1 MSKPSTQIIV
11 TSTPEGNEIV
21 IPAEVYVLKNQAL
34 SKVQGFT
41 KVKSQADQEKL
52 TPLISELKGLSRA
65 MEKTRKLA
73 KQQYLDTCDAI
84 DEKAKDFKKSIDD
97 RVEQLEAMIADWIKS
112 ERERVRL
119 EQEAQE
125 RERRRLADEAAA
137 EQRRLE
143 AAQRAAQEAERRAA
157 EAELAA
163 AEAEGKKAKAAA
175 AKALAEAQAA
185 QAAAQEAAQEAEE
198 AASIAAAETVTEVEI
213 RLPESTGGRVREK
226 VEFTVID
233 IEALYHWDLE
243 RRQLGRE
250 KGRDI
255 PSFLKLE
262 VKVRDFD
269 QYINILSD
277 SERAEIPGVKF
288 ASSSKFHSNI
298 TKPQLTI
305 Q

>member
-11 TSTPEGNEIV
+11 SFAPDGSDIT
-21 IPAEVYVLKNQAL
+21 IPPDVYKLKNQAL
-34 SKVQGFT
+34 SKAQGFHVIKT
-41 KVKSQADQEKL
+41 QADQEKVAAV
-52 TPLISELKGLSRA
+52 IAELKGLSRA
-65 MEKTRKLA
+65 MEKTRKLV
-73 KQQYLDTCDAI
+73 KQPYLETGDLI
-84 DEKAKDFKKSIDD
+84 DEKAKDFQASLDT
-97 RVEQLEAMIADWIKS
+97 RAAELERMVAAWIQQ
-112 ERERVRL
+112 ERERVRI

-198 AASIAAAETVTEVEI
+198 AASIAAAETVTEVEVK
-213 RLPESTGGRVREK
+213 LPESTGGRVREK

-255 PSFLKLE
+255 PSFIKLE
-262 VKVRDFD
+262 VKIRDFD

-288 ASSSKFHSNI
+288 ANSSKFHSNI
-298 TKPQLTI
+298 TKPQLAI

>member
-11 TSTPEGNEIV
+11 TPTPDGNEIV

-34 SKVQGFT
+34 SKVQGFH
-41 KVKSQADQEKL
+41 KVKSQEDLDKL
-52 TPLISELKGLSRA
+52 TPLIAELKGLSRA
-65 MEKTRKLA
+65 MEKTRKLV
-73 KQQYLDTCDAI
+73 KQPYLDTGDAI
-84 DEKAKDFKKSIDD
+84 DDKAKDFKKSIDE
-97 RVEQLEAMIADWIKS
+97 RVEQLENMIAEWIRS

-198 AASIAAAETVTEVEI
+198 AASIAAAETVAEVEI

-226 VEFTVID
+226 VEFTVTD

-288 ASSSKFHSNI
+288 ANSSKFHSNI